1 LNRNTVE
8 LDSANFN
15 VKSLSS
21 ELLQSNIKLN
31 LIKKTRE
38 NYDQVTQKL
47 NNQLTELR
55 QFNTEQEAENRSHRN
70 ELNRLRDQISSYVIG
85 DEVLRNKLSDNQVIL
100 EQTVSN

>member
-15 VKSLSS
+15 VNSLSS

-47 NNQLTELR
+47 NNQLVELR
-55 QFNTEQEAENRSHRN
+55 QFNSEHEAENRSHRN
-70 ELNRLRDQISSYVIG
+70 ELNRLRDQISSYVIN